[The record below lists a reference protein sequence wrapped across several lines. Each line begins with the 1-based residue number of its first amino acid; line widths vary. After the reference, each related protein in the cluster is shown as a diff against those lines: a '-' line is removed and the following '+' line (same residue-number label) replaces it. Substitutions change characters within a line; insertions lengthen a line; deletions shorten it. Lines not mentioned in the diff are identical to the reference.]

1 MVAQIMG
8 VACDKDLTVQ
18 IQNEVNRLVLL
29 STVQNLGL
37 LDLLLWLLMLEV
49 LSFAVLPYIAWMAP
63 KAPDRGYGLSKVCGV
78 FVFSGLCWL
87 LTLWGLAGEG
97 NSIIILTFV
106 LLIFAG
112 SIGYAR
118 GLISKRE
125 LRELLSRFA
134 VPVEGV
140 FLGLT

>member
-1 MVAQIMG
+1 M
-8 VACDKDLTVQ
+8 
-18 IQNEVNRLVLL
+18 
-29 STVQNLGL
+29 QNLGL
-37 LDLLLWLLMLEV
+37 LDLLLWLLVLEV

-106 LLIFAG
+106 VLIFAG
-112 SIGYAR
+112 YIGYAR
-118 GLISKRE
+118 GLLSTRE
-125 LRELLSRFA
+125 LR
-134 VPVEGV
+134 
-140 FLGLT
+140 